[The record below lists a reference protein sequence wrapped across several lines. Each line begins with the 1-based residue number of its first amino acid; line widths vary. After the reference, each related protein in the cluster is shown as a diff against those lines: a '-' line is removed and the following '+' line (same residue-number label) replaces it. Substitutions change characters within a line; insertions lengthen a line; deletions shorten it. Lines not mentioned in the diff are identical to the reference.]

1 MSEISHP
8 DAVRRS
14 LRLYAM
20 VGLVLFCG
28 TGATVAVA
36 TIPWLDV
43 GGHGFDRADMI
54 LGLLIATCKALLV
67 AMIFMHLN
75 HERRLIYWLI
85 GLAAVHCVGLAFGTL
100 LAETDSVRDPNFFH
114 GARQPDP
121 GGVSVSRGPFP
132 QTPQTPKPDKWVG
145 P

>member
-1 MSEISHP
+1 M
-8 DAVRRS
+8 
-14 LRLYAM
+14 L
-20 VGLVLFCG
+20 
-28 TGATVAVA
+28 
-36 TIPWLDV
+36 
-43 GGHGFDRADMI
+43 

-85 GLAAVHCVGLAFGTL
+85 GLAAVHCAGMILFTL
-100 LAETDSVRDPNFFH
+100 LAEADGIRDPNFFH
-114 GARQPDP
+114 GGRQPDP

-132 QTPQTPKPDKWVG
+132 QTPQTPKPEKWVG